1 MSKELVERIE
11 KQLAE
16 REQELANFEKD
27 GTCSY
32 ELVECPEDE
41 LECAYSDES
50 IEFEEEVYEIDRM
63 ESMYVKPDSMRL
75 YLIQN
80 VDYARMRLE
89 AAKEL

>member
-1 MSKELVERIE
+1 MSQELVEMIE

-16 REQELANFEKD
+16 REKELANFEKD

-50 IEFEEEVYEIDRM
+50 IEFGEEVYEIDRM
-63 ESMYVKPDSMRL
+63 ESKYVKPLNMRL
-75 YLIQN
+75 NLISN
-80 VDYARMRLE
+80 VDSARMRLE
-89 AAKEL
+89 MAKEL